1 MKKGKRKLVWR
12 SLSLT
17 IAVICSILAATLA
30 APRATTAPASVRTNN
45 SPNSADTLG
54 RVIVV
59 PKFGGEILGYD
70 IDRNGNEGLLSEAVA
85 LSGGA
90 NLVATETFD
99 QRTGAILKV
108 VVKEKRTTQDDY
120 VTAGI
125 FGHIGLDLF
134 QHAGQNHFLTVDPLS
149 GGKFSGKWSPP
160 IKKGYQLWTISVGQ
174 DTPDVAAYQSS
185 FDTGLT
191 YVFSSNVAK
200 NTFGRQ
206 ISLKSIINVNEF
218 FHPAIALDTKTNQA
232 VLADSQGCSENCIS
246 SIALVNLVSGKIVKF
261 TAGLGN
267 GTVNGL
273 AVDSRNGIA
282 CTTTLSDSGVEFYDL
297 RKQTGFEVQIPDG
310 GTPLDAGLDVE
321 FDPIHQVFLVA
332 QYSSTGDP
340 HNPQPRIYVFD
351 ESGTVIK
358 AISSLERIPVS
369 PSLIA
374 LNPQKRVGMVPVIV
388 EPQHQALELQSF
400 KY

>member
-1 MKKGKRKLVWR
+1 MCQGRLDEKGQTQTCLAKSFTDHR
-12 SLSLT
+12 SNLFHLGSYLSGS
-17 IAVICSILAATLA
+17 AGNHS
-30 APRATTAPASVRTNN
+30 PSVR
-45 SPNSADTLG
+45 SDQQLSELSRHSR

-108 VVKEKRTTQDDY
+108 VAKEKRTTQDDY

-273 AVDSRNGIA
+273 AVYSRNPA
-282 CTTTLSDSGVEFYDL
+282 SPARL
-297 RKQTGFEVQIPDG
+297 R
-310 GTPLDAGLDVE
+310 
-321 FDPIHQVFLVA
+321 
-332 QYSSTGDP
+332 
-340 HNPQPRIYVFD
+340 
-351 ESGTVIK
+351 
-358 AISSLERIPVS
+358 
-369 PSLIA
+369 
-374 LNPQKRVGMVPVIV
+374 
-388 EPQHQALELQSF
+388 
-400 KY
+400 